1 LPLSFSTGDMGDLRI
16 EFNPS
21 ILRRPTLR
29 ELAIVPACAAGRLES
44 ADGAPPKARGAPG
57 DEVSLLFRRNGLG
70 HQRRERFW
78 RVAVK
83 EITAS

>member
-44 ADGAPPKARGAPG
+44 ADGAPPKVRGALG
-57 DEVSLLFRRNGLG
+57 DEVSLLFRRNGLR
-70 HQRRERFW
+70 HQRRDRFS
-78 RVAVK
+78 RIAVK
-83 EITAS
+83 ENTAS